1 LKIIF
6 ALTRDAD
13 FFSINTDINFF
24 YLISNIFT
32 YFFINTY
39 GIFLKFFL
47 QLNGGYWSRIG
58 LTENI
63 SEERIKKRRLYILPF
78 YILLA
83 LLFGLLSA
91 LYWYLVILYV
101 PLLIERYLS
110 PLNNSIALIIA
121 FASFFGWLYI
131 LCKTK

>member
-1 LKIIF
+1 MKRLLLTPLL
-6 ALTRDAD
+6 ALSR
-13 FFSINTDINFF
+13 
-24 YLISNIFT
+24 
-32 YFFINTY
+32 FFINTY

-47 QLNGGYWSRIG
+47 QLNGGYWARIG
-58 LTENI
+58 LTKYRTEDK
-63 SEERIKKRRLYILPF
+63 IKKRNLYILPF

-101 PLLIERYLS
+101 PLSINRYLN
-110 PLNNSIALIIA
+110 PLNNNIASILA
-121 FASFFGWLYI
+121 FAFFFGWLYI

>member
-1 LKIIF
+1 MQRFIISPLF
-6 ALTRDAD
+6 ALSR
-13 FFSINTDINFF
+13 
-24 YLISNIFT
+24 
-32 YFFINTY
+32 FFIKIY

-63 SEERIKKRRLYILPF
+63 TGERIKKRRLYILPF

-91 LYWYLVILYV
+91 LYWYLAILYV

-121 FASFFGWLYI
+121 FTTFFGWLYI

>member
-1 LKIIF
+1 MQRFIISPLF
-6 ALTRDAD
+6 ALSR
-13 FFSINTDINFF
+13 
-24 YLISNIFT
+24 
-32 YFFINTY
+32 FFINIY

-58 LTENI
+58 LAETI
-63 SEERIKKRRLYILPF
+63 AEERIKKRRLYILPF

-91 LYWYLVILYV
+91 LYWYFVILHV

-110 PLNNSIALIIA
+110 PLNNNIALIIA
-121 FASFFGWLYI
+121 FATFFGWLYI
-131 LCKTK
+131 LCKTKK

>member
-1 LKIIF
+1 MKRLILAQLF
-6 ALTRDAD
+6 ALSR
-13 FFSINTDINFF
+13 FS
-24 YLISNIFT
+24 
-32 YFFINTY
+32 INTY

-63 SEERIKKRRLYILPF
+63 TEERIKKRRLYILPF

-83 LLFGLLSA
+83 LLFGLLST

-101 PLLIERYLS
+101 PLSIERYLS
-110 PLNNSIALIIA
+110 PLNNSIALLIA
-121 FASFFGWLYI
+121 FATFFGWLYV

>member
-1 LKIIF
+1 MKGFIISPLF
-6 ALTRDAD
+6 ALSR
-13 FFSINTDINFF
+13 FF
-24 YLISNIFT
+24 L
-32 YFFINTY
+32 NTY

-63 SEERIKKRRLYILPF
+63 TEERIKKRRLYIFPF

-83 LLFGLLSA
+83 LLFGLLSI
-91 LYWYLVILYV
+91 LYWYFVILYV
-101 PLLIERYLS
+101 PISINYFLIDLAQWKGVIAGI
-110 PLNNSIALIIA
+110 IALATLI
-121 FASFFGWLYI
+121 GWVYI

>member
-1 LKIIF
+1 MQRFIISPLF
-6 ALTRDAD
+6 ALSR
-13 FFSINTDINFF
+13 
-24 YLISNIFT
+24 
-32 YFFINTY
+32 FFINTY

-63 SEERIKKRRLYILPF
+63 TEERIKKRRFYILPF

-91 LYWYLVILYV
+91 LYWYFVILHV
-101 PLLIERYLS
+101 PLSIERYLS
-110 PLNNSIALIIA
+110 PLNNNIALIIA
-121 FASFFGWLYI
+121 FATFLGWLYI
-131 LCKTK
+131 LCKTNK

>member
-1 LKIIF
+1 MKRFIIAPLF
-6 ALTRDAD
+6 ALSR
-13 FFSINTDINFF
+13 
-24 YLISNIFT
+24 
-32 YFFINTY
+32 FFISTY

-63 SEERIKKRRLYILPF
+63 TGERIKKRRLYILPF

-91 LYWYLVILYV
+91 LYWYLVILHV
-101 PLLIERYLS
+101 PLSIERYLS
-110 PLNNSIALIIA
+110 PLNNNISSILA
-121 FASFFGWLYI
+121 FATFFCWLYI

>member
-1 LKIIF
+1 MQRFIISPLF
-6 ALTRDAD
+6 ALSR
-13 FFSINTDINFF
+13 
-24 YLISNIFT
+24 
-32 YFFINTY
+32 FFINIY

-58 LTENI
+58 LAENI
-63 SEERIKKRRLYILPF
+63 TEERIKKRRLYILPF

-101 PLLIERYLS
+101 PLSIILSQIQMAQIE
-110 PLNNSIALIIA
+110 NNTPCVYAIW
-121 FASFFGWLYI
+121 F
-131 LCKTK
+131 

>member
-1 LKIIF
+1 MQRFIILPLF
-6 ALTRDAD
+6 ALSR
-13 FFSINTDINFF
+13 
-24 YLISNIFT
+24 
-32 YFFINTY
+32 FFINIF

-63 SEERIKKRRLYILPF
+63 TGERIKKRRLYILPF

-91 LYWYLVILYV
+91 LYWYFVILYV
-101 PLLIERYLS
+101 SLSIERYLS
-110 PLNNSIALIIA
+110 PLYNNIALLIA
-121 FASFFGWLYI
+121 FATFFGWLYI
-131 LCKTK
+131 LCKTNK

>member
-1 LKIIF
+1 MQRFIISPLF
-6 ALTRDAD
+6 ALSR
-13 FFSINTDINFF
+13 
-24 YLISNIFT
+24 
-32 YFFINTY
+32 FFINIY

-63 SEERIKKRRLYILPF
+63 TGERIKKRRLYILPF

-91 LYWYLVILYV
+91 LYWYLVILHI
-101 PLLIERYLS
+101 PLSIERYLS
-110 PLNNSIALIIA
+110 PMNNHIALTVA
-121 FASFFGWLYI
+121 FATFIGWLYI

>member
-1 LKIIF
+1 MKRFIITPLF
-6 ALTRDAD
+6 ALSR
-13 FFSINTDINFF
+13 
-24 YLISNIFT
+24 
-32 YFFINTY
+32 FFIKTY

-63 SEERIKKRRLYILPF
+63 TEEGIKKRRLYILPF

-83 LLFGLLSA
+83 LLFGLIST

-101 PLLIERYLS
+101 PLSIERYLS
-110 PLNNSIALIIA
+110 QFNNSIAPVIA
-121 FASFFGWLYI
+121 FATFFGWLYI
-131 LCKTK
+131 LYKTK

>member
-1 LKIIF
+1 MQRFIISPLF
-6 ALTRDAD
+6 AL
-13 FFSINTDINFF
+13 SK
-24 YLISNIFT
+24 
-32 YFFINTY
+32 FFINIY

-63 SEERIKKRRLYILPF
+63 TGERIKKRRLYILPF

-121 FASFFGWLYI
+121 FATFFSWLYI